1 MKEFIQSSSSLTPL
15 VNYVK
20 EKGVSLKSL
29 PVEKKASIKIE
40 EELSDEQQKF
50 KANRAA
56 TIIQRTYRAYKMK
69 QKIRN
74 NPYSSYLSMMDR
86 MEVQRIPAH
95 ILFGRHIAEIRPTS
109 KNQIKNP
116 YIYSDARYHRD
127 DDLSGILLN
136 SLIDSFNIDE
146 PSRSTHDYVPVTLLD
161 NTPAEDII
169 SRYFPQPMQ
178 KTKPQPQVIKDTNH
192 SIALIAI
199 PHGYYRADEVKGI
212 LSICGLVA
220 SPWEIAINVKVPPLP
235 LIEPEQVNPALN
247 TLPTTKEAL
256 LKSKPFNKLLLIAKS
271 PKHSTNKLATGLRNL
286 LIDLPEL
293 NQKAIQRIAIMLQV
307 SCHFYD
313 NNYPQFAF
321 CLYTIIHEISLCLLE
336 PKDLLHLEK
345 DFSRFKQETEK
356 VLLQTLDLKKEQLTQ
371 TTFFASLAMS
381 GTNAYVIAM
390 HLAQKMKT
398 EQNKKP
404 KIKIYGT
411 NYYEFDF
418 ITKATK
424 KSDADVFIICTGPTV
439 TETGLIPGIDI
450 NRLINQEIISK
461 KRTKPVTVIIDATS
475 TLYKNLRLNTEVQ
488 SLVKE
493 GKLSLIIHESIQKF
507 GLLHTDQPQC
517 GKVYGLCSKGSY
529 AGEVLQELQR
539 NAQNDF
545 NNHVDLRIGAYISNN
560 CGHILEEIKRQHFVN
575 GSLLRNILIQAKL
588 IDAQVI
594 GHPYMLSNLD
604 ELYFVSF
611 DPEKSK
617 QLEESTLKFI
627 EHRDSFGHF
636 CTTRSIISDFVDSD
650 EIMQTRIS
658 VDASDT
664 IDCLIQTSQLF
675 LASCYTTEEIL
686 DILLENAR
694 KSDLLSY
701 DEQIISLGLINIL
714 VADMPNGSP
723 MIRNRVEVFA
733 AISCLLEQCF
743 LLKGRQ
749 YTANAHSYLQE
760 LQKEISNMYQPK
772 YRHNFMQSIHTLYR
786 QGTPLNPNVLEQLK
800 LSNEQLIDVPKNK
813 LSFFNADAAAVE
825 TAELHDQKPK
835 ICDY

>member
-15 VNYVK
+15 VNYIK
-20 EKGVSLKSL
+20 EKGVSLKSS
-29 PVEKKASIKIE
+29 PAKEKASVRSA

-56 TIIQRTYRAYKMK
+56 TIIQRSYRAYKMK

-86 MEVQRIPAH
+86 MEVQRIPAN
-95 ILFGRHIAEIRPTS
+95 ILFGRHIAEIRSTS

-127 DDLSGILLN
+127 DDLSGILLD
-136 SLIDSFNIDE
+136 SLIDSFKIDE

-161 NTPAEDII
+161 NTPVEDII
-169 SRYFPQPMQ
+169 SRYFPQATQ
-178 KTKPQPQVIKDTNH
+178 KTKPQPRVIKDTNH

-199 PHGYYRADEVKGI
+199 PHSFYRADEIKGI

-220 SPWEIAINVKVPPLP
+220 SPWEIAINVKVPPFP
-235 LIEPEQVNPALN
+235 LIEPEQLPALN
-247 TLPTTKEAL
+247 NLPTTKEAL
-256 LKSKPFNKLLLIAKS
+256 LKSKLFNKLLLIAES
-271 PKHSTNKLATGLRNL
+271 GKHSTNKLAAGLRNL

-307 SCHFYD
+307 SCFFYD

-336 PKDLLHLEK
+336 PKETLDLEK
-345 DFSRFKQETEK
+345 DFSRFMQETEK
-356 VLLQTLDLKKEQLTQ
+356 LLLQTLDLKKEHLAQ

-411 NYYEFDF
+411 NYYEFEF
-418 ITKATK
+418 ITEGTQN
-424 KSDADVFIICTGPTV
+424 SDADVFIVCTGPTV
-439 TETGLIPGIDI
+439 TEKGLIPGVDI
-450 NRLINQEIISK
+450 NRLINQEVISK

-475 TLYKNLRLNTEVQ
+475 TLYKNLRLNPEVQ
-488 SLVKE
+488 SLVKA

-529 AGEVLQELQR
+529 AEEVLQELQR

-545 NNHVDLRIGAYISNN
+545 NNHVDLRIGAYISNT
-560 CGHILEEIKRQHFVN
+560 CCHILEEIKRQHFAN
-575 GSLLRNILIQAKL
+575 GALLRNILIQGKL
-588 IDAQVI
+588 IEEGVI
-594 GHPYMLSNLD
+594 SHPYMLSNPD

-617 QLEESTLKFI
+617 RLEESTLKFI

-650 EIMQTRIS
+650 ELMQTRIS

-675 LASCYTTEEIL
+675 LASCYKTEELL

-694 KSDLLSY
+694 KSDLLSF
-701 DEQIISLGLINIL
+701 DEQIISLGLINVL
-714 VADMPNGSP
+714 VADMPSGSP
-723 MIRNRVEVFA
+723 MIKNQAEVFA
-733 AISCLLEQCF
+733 SISCVLERCF

-749 YTANAHSYLQE
+749 YTANAHCYLEE
-760 LQKEISNMYQPK
+760 LQKEIISRYQPQ
-772 YRHNFMQSIHTLYR
+772 YRHNFIQSIHTLYR
-786 QGTPLNPNVLEQLK
+786 QGTPLDAHVLEQLK
-800 LSNEQLIDVPKNK
+800 LSNEQLIDLPKNTF
-813 LSFFNADAAAVE
+813 SFFNSYTAVVE
-825 TAELHDQKPK
+825 KPALHHEKPQS
-835 ICDY
+835 CDF